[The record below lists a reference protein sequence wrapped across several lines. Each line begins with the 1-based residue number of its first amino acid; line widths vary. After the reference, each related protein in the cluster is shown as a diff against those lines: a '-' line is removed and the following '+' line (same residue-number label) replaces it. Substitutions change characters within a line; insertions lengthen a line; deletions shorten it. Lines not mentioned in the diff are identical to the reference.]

1 MVVKA
6 ERERQSATDRRAP
19 PVTVGAVS
27 EWDVIVIG
35 GGLAGL
41 RTARDLADA
50 GRSVVVL
57 EARDRVGGRGM
68 SAELGGHR
76 IELGGSWFT
85 PEHEQVRA
93 ELERYGLAVRDYP
106 PIRYA
111 RWLTDGRLRH
121 GLPVPFDEVAA
132 LESALIRVIRDA
144 ERVAAGDGVVGSC
157 SATAYVEQ
165 FHPSPAL
172 RDFLLGW
179 WQLMGGAPPERGAA
193 SDALGSI
200 AAHGGLAGLVTCLA
214 HGPLDG
220 WSALAEAMASSPGV
234 QVRLG
239 TPVAR
244 VEQSADGVACTTE
257 SGERLTARAAV
268 IAVPLNCLPS
278 IEFSPPLPPPA
289 REAAGANAGA
299 AVKVLM
305 LARGIP
311 AHGIAVGIGPGL
323 NWLYADREID
333 GETLVIGFGWD
344 DPDFD
349 PSDREH
355 VARALAAFYPE
366 GELAGW
372 RHHDWIGDPRSHGTW
387 LTAPADHVELVD
399 PARFR
404 PTGRLVFAGS
414 DVAEQEA
421 GWFEGALRSG
431 AQAAVDVAR

>member
-1 MVVKA
+1 
-6 ERERQSATDRRAP
+6 
-19 PVTVGAVS
+19 
-27 EWDVIVIG
+27 
-35 GGLAGL
+35 
-41 RTARDLADA
+41 
-50 GRSVVVL
+50 
-57 EARDRVGGRGM
+57 
-68 SAELGGHR
+68 
-76 IELGGSWFT
+76 
-85 PEHEQVRA
+85 
-93 ELERYGLAVRDYP
+93 
-106 PIRYA
+106 
-111 RWLTDGRLRH
+111 
-121 GLPVPFDEVAA
+121 
-132 LESALIRVIRDA
+132 
-144 ERVAAGDGVVGSC
+144 
-157 SATAYVEQ
+157 
-165 FHPSPAL
+165 
-172 RDFLLGW
+172 
-179 WQLMGGAPPERGAA
+179 
-193 SDALGSI
+193 
-200 AAHGGLAGLVTCLA
+200 
-214 HGPLDG
+214 
-220 WSALAEAMASSPGV
+220 
-234 QVRLG
+234 
-239 TPVAR
+239 
-244 VEQSADGVACTTE
+244 
-257 SGERLTARAAV
+257 
-268 IAVPLNCLPS
+268 
-278 IEFSPPLPPPA
+278 
-289 REAAGANAGA
+289 
-299 AVKVLM
+299 M

>member
-1 MVVKA
+1 MVVKRA
-6 ERERQSATDRRAP
+6 HKRQSPTARRAP
-19 PVTVGAVS
+19 AGYSGGVS
-27 EWDVIVIG
+27 EPDVIVVG
-35 GGLAGL
+35 AGLAGL
-41 RTARDLADA
+41 RAARDLADA

-68 SAELGGHR
+68 SGELGGHR

-85 PEHEQVRA
+85 PEHELVRG

-106 PIRYA
+106 PVRHA
-111 RWLTDGRLRH
+111 RWLTAGTLRH
-121 GLPVPFDEVAA
+121 GLPVPFDEVSA
-132 LESALIRVIRDA
+132 LESALLQVTRDA
-144 ERVAAGDGVVGSC
+144 ERVAAGDTTVGSC
-157 SATAYVEQ
+157 SAADYVERL
-165 FHPSPAL
+165 HPSPAL

-234 QVRLG
+234 QVRLA

-244 VEQSADGVACTTE
+244 VEQSGDGVACTTE
-257 SGERLTARAAV
+257 SGERLAARAAV
-268 IAVPLNCLPS
+268 IAVPLNCLPA
-278 IEFSPPLPPPA
+278 IEFSPQLPPPA

-299 AVKVLM
+299 AVKLLM
-305 LARGIP
+305 LARRVP
-311 AHGIAVGIGPGL
+311 PHGIAVGIGPGL

-344 DPDFD
+344 DPSFD
-349 PSDREH
+349 PSDDEH

-366 GELAGW
+366 GELVDW
-372 RHHDWIGDPRSHGTW
+372 RHHDWIADPRSHGTW

-399 PARFR
+399 PVRFR

-431 AQAAVDVAR
+431 ARAAVDVTG